1 MEITYILL
9 GEILGILLL
18 FQFFSSW
25 IVISI
30 TLFSLGT
37 VYFFTKKKSILIY
50 IIPILFV
57 IRLVFGVHSGD
68 FDYLENIRL
77 KVELNRGV
85 GKVLKI
91 DNKNLKNLTFVYM
104 SELADGKYN
113 VLGEFK
119 ELEKKEDIDI
129 ISINRLEVE
138 KLEDSFLEK
147 YFENRVEGFIEK
159 GDRYFKRVYRA
170 IILGESREIP
180 KELREKFNY
189 VGVSHLFALS
199 GLHIGIIIG
208 VISFISSK
216 FSISRDK
223 RYWVILIGLTLY
235 FLGIKHSPS
244 LIRAYIMGV
253 IFLFGKIL
261 YENIDI
267 EKSLAVSFI
276 GSLFLNP
283 ISIYE
288 VSFKLSYLAVAAI
301 IFIYPFIIK
310 FYKGKSKLIK
320 NIVLIG
326 TIQFF
331 LLPILIKEF
340 GTIQLFSILSNLI
353 IVPLGS
359 LYITL
364 AFIGLLF
371 ENFGLGVIIYP
382 IVNIIFK
389 FLIKIVEIF
398 SNIPMLTI
406 KYSGNKDNTIF
417 LLFYVIIFGI
427 IFYNKFKMEGK
438 KDEKIYRRT
447 KISQ

>member
-25 IVISI
+25 LVISI
-30 TLFSLGT
+30 TLFSLGIL
-37 VYFFTKKKSILIY
+37 YFYTRKKSILIY

-57 IRLVFGVHSGD
+57 VRLVFGVHSGD
-68 FDYLENIRL
+68 FDYLENITL

-85 GKVLKI
+85 GKILKI
-91 DNKNLKNLTFVYM
+91 DNKNLKNPTFVYL

-113 VLGEFK
+113 ILGEFK
-119 ELEKKEDIDI
+119 ELEKKENIDI
-129 ISINRLEVE
+129 ISINRLDVE

-147 YFENRVEGFIEK
+147 YFKNRVESFIER

-189 VGVSHLFALS
+189 VGISHLFALS

-261 YENIDI
+261 YENVDI

-276 GSLFLNP
+276 VSLFLNP

-301 IFIYPFIIK
+301 IFIYPSILK
-310 FYKGKSKLIK
+310 LYKGKSKIVK

-326 TIQFF
+326 TIQIF
-331 LLPILIKEF
+331 LTPILIKEF
-340 GTIQLFSILSNLI
+340 GNIQVFSILSNLV

-371 ENFGLGVIIYP
+371 ENFGLGVVIFP
-382 IVNIIFK
+382 LVNVIFK
-389 FLIKIVEIF
+389 LLIKIVDIF

-406 KYSGNKDNTIF
+406 TYNGNKDNTIF
-417 LLFYVIIFGI
+417 LLFYVIIFSI
-427 IFYNKFKMEGK
+427 IFFNKFKMEGK
-438 KDEKIYRRT
+438 KNEKIYRRT

>member
-25 IVISI
+25 LVISI
-30 TLFSLGT
+30 TLFSLGI

-91 DNKNLKNLTFVYM
+91 DNKNLKNLTFIYL

-119 ELEKKEDIDI
+119 ELEKKENIDI
-129 ISINRLEVE
+129 ISINRLEIE

-147 YFENRVEGFIEK
+147 YFKNRVESFIEK

-208 VISFISSK
+208 VISFISDK

-276 GSLFLNP
+276 VSLFLNP

-310 FYKGKSKLIK
+310 FYNGKSKLIK

-326 TIQFF
+326 TIQVF

-340 GTIQLFSILSNLI
+340 GTIQVFSILSNLI

-371 ENFGLGVIIYP
+371 ENFELGVIIYP

-389 FLIKIVEIF
+389 LLIKIVEVF

-417 LLFYVIIFGI
+417 LLFYVIIFGM

>member
-9 GEILGILLL
+9 GEILGVLLL

-25 IVISI
+25 LVISI
-30 TLFSLGT
+30 TFFTLSIL
-37 VYFFTKKKSILIY
+37 YFFTRKKSILIY
-50 IIPILFV
+50 IIPILFA
-57 IRLVFGVHSGD
+57 IRLVFGVHNGD

-77 KVELNRGV
+77 KVELNRGI

-91 DNKNLKNLTFVYM
+91 DNKNLKSPTFVYL
-104 SELADGKYN
+104 SELADGRYD

-119 ELEKKEDIDI
+119 DFEKKENINI
-129 ISINRLEVE
+129 ISINRLGIE
-138 KLEDSFLEK
+138 KLEDNFLER
-147 YFENRVEGFIEK
+147 YFKNRVENFIEK

-170 IILGESREIP
+170 IVLGESREIP
-180 KELREKFNY
+180 KELREQFNY

-199 GLHIGIIIG
+199 GLHIGVIMG
-208 VISFISSK
+208 VISFISIK
-216 FSISRDK
+216 LSISRDK
-223 RYWVILIGLTLY
+223 RYWVILIGITLY

-253 IFLFGKIL
+253 IFLFGKIF

-276 GSLFLNP
+276 VSLFLNP
-283 ISIYE
+283 VSIYE

-301 IFIYPFIIK
+301 IFIYPFILK
-310 FYKGKSKLIK
+310 FYKGKSKIIK
-320 NIVLIG
+320 NIILIG
-326 TIQFF
+326 TIQIF

-340 GTIQLFSILSNLI
+340 GTIQVFSILSNLV

-364 AFIGLLF
+364 AFIALLL
-371 ENFGLGVIIYP
+371 ENFCLGAVIFP
-382 IVNIIFK
+382 FVNIIFK
-389 FLIKIVEIF
+389 LLIKVVEIF
-398 SNIPMLTI
+398 STIPILTI
-406 KYSGNKDNTIF
+406 KYNGNKDNTIF

-427 IFYNKFKMEGK
+427 ISYNKFKMEGK

>member
-30 TLFSLGT
+30 TLFSLGI

-91 DNKNLKNLTFVYM
+91 DNKNLKNLTFIYL

-119 ELEKKEDIDI
+119 ELEKKENIDI

-147 YFENRVEGFIEK
+147 YFKNRVESFIEK

-208 VISFISSK
+208 VISFISGK

-253 IFLFGKIL
+253 IFLFGKIF

-276 GSLFLNP
+276 VSLFLNP

>member
-1 MEITYILL
+1 
-9 GEILGILLL
+9 
-18 FQFFSSW
+18 
-25 IVISI
+25 
-30 TLFSLGT
+30 
-37 VYFFTKKKSILIY
+37 
-50 IIPILFV
+50 
-57 IRLVFGVHSGD
+57 
-68 FDYLENIRL
+68 
-77 KVELNRGV
+77 
-85 GKVLKI
+85 
-91 DNKNLKNLTFVYM
+91 M

-113 VLGEFK
+113 ALGEFK
-119 ELEKKEDIDI
+119 ELEKKENIDI
-129 ISINRLEVE
+129 ISINRLDVE

-180 KELREKFNY
+180 KELKEKFNY

-310 FYKGKSKLIK
+310 FYKGKSKTVK
-320 NIVLIG
+320 NIILIG
-326 TIQFF
+326 TIQIF
-331 LLPILIKEF
+331 LTPILIKEF
-340 GTIQLFSILSNLI
+340 GNIQLFSIFSNLI

-371 ENFGLGVIIYP
+371 ENFGLGAVIFP
-382 IVNIIFK
+382 FVNTIFK
-389 FLIKIVEIF
+389 LLIKVVEIF

-417 LLFYVIIFGI
+417 LLFYVIIFRI

>member
-91 DNKNLKNLTFVYM
+91 DNKNLKNLTFIYL

-119 ELEKKEDIDI
+119 ELEKKENIDI

-147 YFENRVEGFIEK
+147 YFKNRVESFIEK

-208 VISFISSK
+208 VISFVSSK

-276 GSLFLNP
+276 ISLFLNP

-310 FYKGKSKLIK
+310 FYKGKSKTVK
-320 NIVLIG
+320 NIILIG
-326 TIQFF
+326 TIQIF
-331 LLPILIKEF
+331 LTPILIKEF
-340 GTIQLFSILSNLI
+340 GTIQLFSIFSNLI

>member
-57 IRLVFGVHSGD
+57 IRLVFGVHNGD
-68 FDYLENIRL
+68 FDYLENLRL

-91 DNKNLKNLTFVYM
+91 DNKNLKNLTFIYL

-119 ELEKKEDIDI
+119 ELEKKENIDI

-147 YFENRVEGFIEK
+147 YFKNRVESFIEK

-180 KELREKFNY
+180 KELKEKFNY

-267 EKSLAVSFI
+267 EKSLVVSFI
-276 GSLFLNP
+276 VSLFLNP

-288 VSFKLSYLAVAAI
+288 VSFKLSYLAVVAI

-310 FYKGKSKLIK
+310 FYKGKSKIVK
-320 NIVLIG
+320 NVILIG
-326 TIQFF
+326 TIQIF
-331 LLPILIKEF
+331 LTPILIKEF

-371 ENFGLGVIIYP
+371 ENFGLGVVIFP
-382 IVNIIFK
+382 FVNIIFK
-389 FLIKIVEIF
+389 LLIKVVEIF

>member
-30 TLFSLGT
+30 TLFSLGI

-77 KVELNRGV
+77 KVELNRGI

-91 DNKNLKNLTFVYM
+91 DNKNLKNLTFIYL

-113 VLGEFK
+113 VLGDFK
-119 ELEKKEDIDI
+119 ELEKKENVDI

-147 YFENRVEGFIEK
+147 YFKNRVESFIEK

-199 GLHIGIIIG
+199 GLHIGLIIG
-208 VISFISSK
+208 VISFISGK

-253 IFLFGKIL
+253 IFLFGKIF

-267 EKSLAVSFI
+267 EKSLAVSFFV
-276 GSLFLNP
+276 SLFLNP

-288 VSFKLSYLAVAAI
+288 VSFKLSYLAVVAI

-371 ENFGLGVIIYP
+371 ENFGLGVVIFP
-382 IVNIIFK
+382 FVNIIFK
-389 FLIKIVEIF
+389 LLIKVVEIF
-398 SNIPMLTI
+398 SNIHMLTI

-417 LLFYVIIFGI
+417 LLFYVIIFGM

>member
-9 GEILGILLL
+9 GEILGVLLL
-18 FQFFSSW
+18 YQFFSSW
-25 IVISI
+25 VVVSI
-30 TLFSLGT
+30 TLFSLGII
-37 VYFFTKKKSILIY
+37 YFFTKKKSILIY
-50 IIPILFV
+50 IMPILFSM
-57 IRLVFGVHSGD
+57 RLILGIHSGEY
-68 FDYLENIRL
+68 DYLENIRL
-77 KVELNRGV
+77 KVEANRGV

-91 DNKNLKNLTFVYM
+91 GNKNLKNLTFIYL
-104 SELADGKYN
+104 SELADGKYEI
-113 VLGEFK
+113 LGEFK
-119 ELEKKEDIDI
+119 ELEKKENIDI
-129 ISINRLEVE
+129 ISINRLGVE
-138 KLEDSFLEK
+138 KVEDTFLEK
-147 YFENRVEGFIEK
+147 YFKNKVESFIEK

-170 IILGESREIP
+170 VILGDSKEIP

-208 VISFISSK
+208 VISFISGK
-216 FSISRDK
+216 FSLSRDK
-223 RYWVILIGLTLY
+223 RYWVILIGVTLY

-261 YENIDI
+261 YENVDI

-276 GSLFLNP
+276 VSLFLNP

-288 VSFKLSYLAVAAI
+288 VSFKLSYLAVVAI
-301 IFIYPFIIK
+301 IFIYPSILK
-310 FYKGKSKLIK
+310 LYKGKSKIIK
-320 NIVLIG
+320 NIILIG
-326 TIQFF
+326 TIQIF
-331 LLPILIKEF
+331 LIPILIKEF
-340 GTIQLFSILSNLI
+340 GNIQLFSIFSNLV
-353 IVPLGS
+353 IVPIGS
-359 LYITL
+359 LYIIL

-371 ENFGLGVIIYP
+371 ENFGLGVVIFP
-382 IVNIIFK
+382 LVNIIFK
-389 FLIKIVEIF
+389 VLIKIVEIF

-417 LLFYVIIFGI
+417 LLFYVIILGI

>member
-310 FYKGKSKLIK
+310 FYKGKSKTVK
-320 NIVLIG
+320 NIILIG
-326 TIQFF
+326 TIQIF
-331 LLPILIKEF
+331 LTPILIKEF
-340 GTIQLFSILSNLI
+340 GNIQLFSIFSNLI
-353 IVPLGS
+353 IVPLRS

-371 ENFGLGVIIYP
+371 ENFGLGVVIFP
-382 IVNIIFK
+382 FVNIIFK
-389 FLIKIVEIF
+389 LLIKVVEIF

>member
-119 ELEKKEDIDI
+119 ELEKKENIDI

-267 EKSLAVSFI
+267 EKSLVVSFI
-276 GSLFLNP
+276 VSLFLNP

-288 VSFKLSYLAVAAI
+288 VSFKLSYLAVVAI

-310 FYKGKSKLIK
+310 FYKGKSKIVK
-320 NIVLIG
+320 NVILIG
-326 TIQFF
+326 TIQIF
-331 LLPILIKEF
+331 LTPILIKEF

-371 ENFGLGVIIYP
+371 ENFGLGVVIFP
-382 IVNIIFK
+382 FVNIIFK
-389 FLIKIVEIF
+389 LLIKVVEIF

-417 LLFYVIIFGI
+417 LLFYVIIFRI

>member
-91 DNKNLKNLTFVYM
+91 DNKNLKNLTFIYL

-119 ELEKKEDIDI
+119 ELEKKENIDI
-129 ISINRLEVE
+129 ISINRLKVE

-147 YFENRVEGFIEK
+147 YFKNRVESFIEK

-208 VISFISSK
+208 VISFISGK

-235 FLGIKHSPS
+235 FLGIKHSFS

-253 IFLFGKIL
+253 IFLFEKIF

-276 GSLFLNP
+276 VSLFLNP
-283 ISIYE
+283 VSIYE
-288 VSFKLSYLAVAAI
+288 VSFKLSYLAVVAI
-301 IFIYPFIIK
+301 IFIYPFILK
-310 FYKGKSKLIK
+310 FYKGKSKIIK
-320 NIVLIG
+320 NIILIG
-326 TIQFF
+326 TIQIF

-340 GTIQLFSILSNLI
+340 GTIQVFSILSNLV

-364 AFIGLLF
+364 AFIALLL
-371 ENFGLGVIIYP
+371 ENFCLGAVIFP
-382 IVNIIFK
+382 FVNIIFK
-389 FLIKIVEIF
+389 LLIKVVEIF
-398 SNIPMLTI
+398 STIPILTI
-406 KYSGNKDNTIF
+406 KYNGNKDNTIF

-427 IFYNKFKMEGK
+427 MSYNKFKMEGK

>member
-30 TLFSLGT
+30 TLFSLGI

-77 KVELNRGV
+77 KVELNRGI

-91 DNKNLKNLTFVYM
+91 DNKNLKNLTFIYL

-113 VLGEFK
+113 VLGDFK
-119 ELEKKEDIDI
+119 ELEKKENVDI

-147 YFENRVEGFIEK
+147 YFKNRVESFIEK

-199 GLHIGIIIG
+199 GLHIGLIIG
-208 VISFISSK
+208 VISFISGK

-253 IFLFGKIL
+253 IFLFGKIF

-267 EKSLAVSFI
+267 EKSLAVSFFV
-276 GSLFLNP
+276 SLFLNP

-288 VSFKLSYLAVAAI
+288 VSFKLSYLAVVAI

-371 ENFGLGVIIYP
+371 ENFGLGVVIFP
-382 IVNIIFK
+382 FVNIIFK
-389 FLIKIVEIF
+389 LLIKVVEIF

>member
-25 IVISI
+25 LVISI
-30 TLFSLGT
+30 TLFSLGI

-85 GKVLKI
+85 GKVLKV
-91 DNKNLKNLTFVYM
+91 DNKNLKNLTFTYL

-208 VISFISSK
+208 VINFISIK
-216 FSISRDK
+216 LSISRDK
-223 RYWVILIGLTLY
+223 RYWVILIGITLY

-253 IFLFGKIL
+253 IFLFGKIF

-276 GSLFLNP
+276 VSLFLNP
-283 ISIYE
+283 VSIYE
-288 VSFKLSYLAVAAI
+288 VSFKLSYLAVVAI
-301 IFIYPFIIK
+301 IFIYPFILK
-310 FYKGKSKLIK
+310 FYKGKSKIIK
-320 NIVLIG
+320 NIILIG
-326 TIQFF
+326 TIQIF

-340 GTIQLFSILSNLI
+340 GTIQVFSILSNLV

-364 AFIGLLF
+364 AFIALLL
-371 ENFGLGVIIYP
+371 ENFCLGAVIFP
-382 IVNIIFK
+382 FVNIIFK
-389 FLIKIVEIF
+389 LLIKVVEIF
-398 SNIPMLTI
+398 STIPILTI
-406 KYSGNKDNTIF
+406 KYNGNKDNTIF

-427 IFYNKFKMEGK
+427 MSYNKFKMEGK

>member
-25 IVISI
+25 LVISI
-30 TLFSLGT
+30 TLFSLGI

-91 DNKNLKNLTFVYM
+91 DNKNLKNLTFIYL

-129 ISINRLEVE
+129 ISINRLEIE

-147 YFENRVEGFIEK
+147 YFKNRVESFIEK

-180 KELREKFNY
+180 KELRENFNY

-208 VISFISSK
+208 VISFISGK

-253 IFLFGKIL
+253 IFLFGKIF

-276 GSLFLNP
+276 VSLFLNP
-283 ISIYE
+283 VSSYE

-310 FYKGKSKLIK
+310 FYNGKSKLIK

-326 TIQFF
+326 TIQVF

-340 GTIQLFSILSNLI
+340 GTIQVFSILSNLV

-371 ENFGLGVIIYP
+371 ENFGLGVVIFP
-382 IVNIIFK
+382 FVNIIFK
-389 FLIKIVEIF
+389 LLIKIVEIF

>member
-30 TLFSLGT
+30 TLFSLGI
-37 VYFFTKKKSILIY
+37 VYFFTRKKSILIY
-50 IIPILFV
+50 ITPIFFA
-57 IRLVFGVHSGD
+57 IRLVLGVHSGD

-77 KVELNRGV
+77 KVEFNRGV

-119 ELEKKEDIDI
+119 ELEKKENIDI

-147 YFENRVEGFIEK
+147 YFKNRVESFIEK

-189 VGVSHLFALS
+189 IGVSHLFALS

-276 GSLFLNP
+276 VSLFLNP
-283 ISIYE
+283 VSSYE

-310 FYKGKSKLIK
+310 FYNGKSKLIK

-326 TIQFF
+326 TIQVF

-340 GTIQLFSILSNLI
+340 GTIQVFSILSNLV

-371 ENFGLGVIIYP
+371 ENFGLGVVIFP
-382 IVNIIFK
+382 FVNIIFK
-389 FLIKIVEIF
+389 LLIKIVEIF

>member
-1 MEITYILL
+1 MEITYILF

-147 YFENRVEGFIEK
+147 YFENRVEDFIEK

-261 YENIDI
+261 YENVDI

-276 GSLFLNP
+276 VSLFLNP

-310 FYKGKSKLIK
+310 FYNGKSKLIK

-326 TIQFF
+326 TIQVF

-340 GTIQLFSILSNLI
+340 GTIQVFSILSNLV

-371 ENFGLGVIIYP
+371 ENFGLGVVIYP

-389 FLIKIVEIF
+389 LLIKIVEVF

-417 LLFYVIIFGI
+417 LLFYVIIFGM

>member
-30 TLFSLGT
+30 TLFSLGI

-91 DNKNLKNLTFVYM
+91 DNKNLKNLTFIYL

-129 ISINRLEVE
+129 ISINRLEIE

-147 YFENRVEGFIEK
+147 YFKNRVESFIEK

-208 VISFISSK
+208 VISFISGK

-253 IFLFGKIL
+253 IFLFGKIF

-276 GSLFLNP
+276 VSLFLNP
-283 ISIYE
+283 VSIYE

-310 FYKGKSKLIK
+310 FYKGKSKIVK

-326 TIQFF
+326 TIQIF
-331 LLPILIKEF
+331 LIPILIKEF
-340 GTIQLFSILSNLI
+340 GTIQVFSILSNLI

-371 ENFGLGVIIYP
+371 ENFELGVIIYP

-389 FLIKIVEIF
+389 LLIKIVEVF

>member
-9 GEILGILLL
+9 GEILGVLLL

-25 IVISI
+25 LVISI
-30 TLFSLGT
+30 TLFTLSIL
-37 VYFFTKKKSILIY
+37 YFFTRKKSILIY
-50 IIPILFV
+50 IIPILFA
-57 IRLVFGVHSGD
+57 IRLVFGVHNED

-91 DNKNLKNLTFVYM
+91 DNKNLKNLTFIYL
-104 SELADGKYN
+104 SELADGRYN

-119 ELEKKEDIDI
+119 ELEKKENIDI

-147 YFENRVEGFIEK
+147 YFKNRVKSFIEK

-253 IFLFGKIL
+253 IFLFGKIF

-276 GSLFLNP
+276 VSLFLNP
-283 ISIYE
+283 VSIYE
-288 VSFKLSYLAVAAI
+288 VSFKLSYLAVATI
-301 IFIYPFIIK
+301 IFIYPSILK
-310 FYKGKSKLIK
+310 LYKGKSKTVK

-326 TIQFF
+326 TIQIF
-331 LLPILIKEF
+331 LTPILIKEF
-340 GTIQLFSILSNLI
+340 GNIQVFSILSNLV

-371 ENFGLGVIIYP
+371 ENFGLGAVIFP
-382 IVNIIFK
+382 FVNIIFK
-389 FLIKIVEIF
+389 LLIKIVEIF

>member
-30 TLFSLGT
+30 TLFSLGIL
-37 VYFFTKKKSILIY
+37 YFYTRKKSILIY

-57 IRLVFGVHSGD
+57 VRLVFGVHSGD

-85 GKVLKI
+85 GKILKI

-119 ELEKKEDIDI
+119 EFEKKEDIDI

-208 VISFISSK
+208 VISFVSSK

-261 YENIDI
+261 YENVDI

-310 FYKGKSKLIK
+310 FYKGKSKTVK
-320 NIVLIG
+320 NIILIG
-326 TIQFF
+326 TIQIF
-331 LLPILIKEF
+331 LTPILIKEF
-340 GTIQLFSILSNLI
+340 GNIQLFSIFGNLI

-371 ENFGLGVIIYP
+371 ENFGLGAVIFP
-382 IVNIIFK
+382 FVNIIFK
-389 FLIKIVEIF
+389 LLIKVVEIF

-417 LLFYVIIFGI
+417 LLFYVIIFGM

>member
-77 KVELNRGV
+77 KVELNRGI

-91 DNKNLKNLTFVYM
+91 DNKNLKSPTFVYL
-104 SELADGKYN
+104 SELADGRYD

-119 ELEKKEDIDI
+119 DFEKKENINI
-129 ISINRLEVE
+129 ISINRLGVE
-138 KLEDSFLEK
+138 KLEDNFLER
-147 YFENRVEGFIEK
+147 YFKNRVENFIER

-170 IILGESREIP
+170 IVLGESREIP
-180 KELREKFNY
+180 KKLREQFNY

-199 GLHIGIIIG
+199 GLHIGIIMG
-208 VISFISSK
+208 VINFISIK
-216 FSISRDK
+216 LSISRDK
-223 RYWVILIGLTLY
+223 RYWVILIGITLY

-253 IFLFGKIL
+253 IFLFGKIF

-276 GSLFLNP
+276 VSLFLNP
-283 ISIYE
+283 VSIYE
-288 VSFKLSYLAVAAI
+288 VSFKLSYLAVVAI
-301 IFIYPFIIK
+301 IFIYPFILK
-310 FYKGKSKLIK
+310 FYKGKSKIIK
-320 NIVLIG
+320 NIILIG
-326 TIQFF
+326 TIQIF

-340 GTIQLFSILSNLI
+340 GTIQVFSILSNLV

-364 AFIGLLF
+364 AFIVLLL
-371 ENFGLGVIIYP
+371 ENFCLGAVIFP
-382 IVNIIFK
+382 FVNIIFK
-389 FLIKIVEIF
+389 LLIKVVEIF
-398 SNIPMLTI
+398 STIPILTI
-406 KYSGNKDNTIF
+406 KYNGNKDNTIF

-427 IFYNKFKMEGK
+427 ISYNKFKMEGK

>member
-1 MEITYILL
+1 MDSYINN
-9 GEILGILLL
+9 
-18 FQFFSSW
+18 S
-25 IVISI
+25 
-30 TLFSLGT
+30 FSLGT

-223 RYWVILIGLTLY
+223 RYWVILI
-235 FLGIKHSPS
+235 
-244 LIRAYIMGV
+244 
-253 IFLFGKIL
+253 
-261 YENIDI
+261 
-267 EKSLAVSFI
+267 
-276 GSLFLNP
+276 
-283 ISIYE
+283 
-288 VSFKLSYLAVAAI
+288 
-301 IFIYPFIIK
+301 
-310 FYKGKSKLIK
+310 
-320 NIVLIG
+320 
-326 TIQFF
+326 
-331 LLPILIKEF
+331 
-340 GTIQLFSILSNLI
+340 
-353 IVPLGS
+353 
-359 LYITL
+359 
-364 AFIGLLF
+364 
-371 ENFGLGVIIYP
+371 
-382 IVNIIFK
+382 
-389 FLIKIVEIF
+389 
-398 SNIPMLTI
+398 
-406 KYSGNKDNTIF
+406 
-417 LLFYVIIFGI
+417 
-427 IFYNKFKMEGK
+427 
-438 KDEKIYRRT
+438 
-447 KISQ
+447 

>member
-25 IVISI
+25 LVISI
-30 TLFSLGT
+30 TLFSLGI
-37 VYFFTKKKSILIY
+37 VYFFTKKKSVLIY

-57 IRLVFGVHSGD
+57 IRLVFGVYSGD

-91 DNKNLKNLTFVYM
+91 DNKNLKNLTFIYL

-113 VLGEFK
+113 ILGEFK
-119 ELEKKEDIDI
+119 ELEKKENIDI
-129 ISINRLEVE
+129 ISINRLEIE

-147 YFENRVEGFIEK
+147 YFKNRVESFIEK

-223 RYWVILIGLTLY
+223 RYWIILIGLTLY

-276 GSLFLNP
+276 VSLFLNP

-310 FYKGKSKLIK
+310 FYKGKSKTVK
-320 NIVLIG
+320 NIILIG
-326 TIQFF
+326 TIQIF
-331 LLPILIKEF
+331 LTPILIKEF
-340 GTIQLFSILSNLI
+340 GNIQMFSILSNLI

-371 ENFGLGVIIYP
+371 ENFGLGVVIFP
-382 IVNIIFK
+382 LVNITFK
-389 FLIKIVEIF
+389 LLIKIVEIF

-406 KYSGNKDNTIF
+406 KYSSNKDNTIF

>member
-25 IVISI
+25 LVISI

-37 VYFFTKKKSILIY
+37 IYFFTKKKSILIY

-91 DNKNLKNLTFVYM
+91 DNKNLKNLTFIYL

-119 ELEKKEDIDI
+119 ELEKKENIDI
-129 ISINRLEVE
+129 ISINRLEIE

-147 YFENRVEGFIEK
+147 YFKNKVEGFIEK
-159 GDRYFKRVYRA
+159 GDRYFKRIYRA

-208 VISFISSK
+208 VISFISGK

-253 IFLFGKIL
+253 IFLFGKIF

-310 FYKGKSKLIK
+310 FYKGKSK
-320 NIVLIG
+320 
-326 TIQFF
+326 Q
-331 LLPILIKEF
+331 
-340 GTIQLFSILSNLI
+340 
-353 IVPLGS
+353 
-359 LYITL
+359 
-364 AFIGLLF
+364 
-371 ENFGLGVIIYP
+371 
-382 IVNIIFK
+382 
-389 FLIKIVEIF
+389 
-398 SNIPMLTI
+398 
-406 KYSGNKDNTIF
+406 
-417 LLFYVIIFGI
+417 
-427 IFYNKFKMEGK
+427 
-438 KDEKIYRRT
+438 
-447 KISQ
+447 